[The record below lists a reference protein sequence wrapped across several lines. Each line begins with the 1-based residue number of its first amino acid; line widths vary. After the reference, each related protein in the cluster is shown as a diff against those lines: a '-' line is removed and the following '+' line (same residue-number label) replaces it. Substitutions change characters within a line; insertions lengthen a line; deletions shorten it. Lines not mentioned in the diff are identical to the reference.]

1 MGAKQ
6 LDPDYAGED
15 FTDRQ
20 ARSVKGVDVLT
31 LSDRPV
37 SLSDA
42 MRACIDDALTARG
55 KLPTRKPAEG
65 EAPFDPWAEV
75 DAVWDLSDDDAAA
88 RHVAKMPRE
97 KKFTAARVSRSEKSY
112 PHSYQIPPCVGQTPG
127 TRQRKRRRDMRRRGG
142 R

>member
-88 RHVAKMPRE
+88 REAE
-97 KKFTAARVSRSEKSY
+97 TTGGSEDDP
-112 PHSYQIPPCVGQTPG
+112 PHLQPVWLV
-127 TRQRKRRRDMRRRGG
+127 RG
-142 R
+142 RL